1 VDRVD
6 ADNNTWADIDQ
17 GSPPE
22 TPLDID
28 IAILDTGI
36 DGSHTDLNIY
46 AAGSKNFVTGLPDS
60 AWHDGHGHGTHVAGS
75 AAAVDNDFG
84 VTGVAPGARLWALKV
99 LDDEGSG
106 SVADALAAVEYVTAH
121 ADEIEVVNMSFGE
134 YGPSTAFR
142 QAVQNAVAKGVV
154 FVAAAG
160 NDARDIFG
168 SDGVF
173 DTSDDFFP
181 AAYPEVLTVSAMTDH
196 DGQPGGTGGDWIIRL
211 IYGEDD
217 SFAFYSNYSTS
228 EAPGNPVTSPGAG
241 IDLLAPGTQIYSTET
256 GGGYSLKD
264 GTSMASP
271 HAAGLAALWIVEH
284 SWDVDGDGL
293 VDYGDI
299 NGDGV
304 RNEADVYAVRQSLIN
319 RGKNQN
325 DSTYGLAFGG
335 DPDANRERIGWAGA
349 VTSNDA
355 PVASVESDSTEIDTP
370 ITLNVLA
377 NDSDPNGDPLWVA
390 IQTSPANGTVVVN
403 ADHTVLYT
411 PGSGFEGNDQF
422 AYVAHDGVDASA
434 VTTVS
439 IQVGAGNLPPV
450 ADAGGPYTV
459 DEGGSISLDASGSYD
474 PDGTIAS
481 YAWDLDN
488 DGEYDDA
495 TGISPDFSAAVLDDS
510 GAIPIGL
517 RVTDAEGSEGFD
529 AGTITVANVAPSL
542 ADLRANTFLAGETVT
557 LSGEITD
564 PGTLD
569 TFTLTVDWG
578 DGSAVD
584 VFHYPAATSAFSET
598 HTFLSGGAS
607 PFTIEL
613 DLEDD
618 DLGASHRSIT
628 GAYLEATENDD
639 AITFSTGT
647 QHSVTINGAAPL
659 TFDPSQVVLV
669 HIDGLGGADAITISG
684 TDQNE
689 IVALQPG
696 SADVVGKSYEVQA
709 TSIETITVDAGAGH
723 DEATMVGSVDS
734 NRLHSYPGQATL
746 TDSIRSYRFDVEAA
760 EDVTV
765 NAPEDGRD
773 YAYLYDRPGEDNL
786 EADPGQAIF
795 TRGVAT
801 ADETVTTVLGFQRVY
816 AYATQGDNDS
826 ATLTGADT
834 TRNRFYGYADYSIL
848 TESRR
853 AFYFYARGFDA
864 VTANSPGDGYTY
876 AYLHD
881 SSGTDT
887 FAATPASATMVR
899 AEPWSETT
907 ANGFMRIYAYSTRG
921 GDDTAQLTGSA
932 TGGNYYRGYPTYSTL
947 TDSLQTFYHY
957 ARGFRTVTA
966 IGAQGAAATSDRAY
980 LYDSTGND
988 TFTGA
993 FFDGDKYQG
1002 GSLTDA
1008 SAIAAGT
1015 YENLVK
1021 FFDLIYARS
1030 SDSGT
1035 DDTIEVTDESLL
1047 AYNLIRS
1054 GTWDS

>member
-1 VDRVD
+1 
-6 ADNNTWADIDQ
+6 
-17 GSPPE
+17 
-22 TPLDID
+22 
-28 IAILDTGI
+28 
-36 DGSHTDLNIY
+36 
-46 AAGSKNFVTGLPDS
+46 
-60 AWHDGHGHGTHVAGS
+60 
-75 AAAVDNDFG
+75 
-84 VTGVAPGARLWALKV
+84 
-99 LDDEGSG
+99 
-106 SVADALAAVEYVTAH
+106 
-121 ADEIEVVNMSFGE
+121 
-134 YGPSTAFR
+134 
-142 QAVQNAVAKGVV
+142 
-154 FVAAAG
+154 
-160 NDARDIFG
+160 
-168 SDGVF
+168 
-173 DTSDDFFP
+173 
-181 AAYPEVLTVSAMTDH
+181 
-196 DGQPGGTGGDWIIRL
+196 
-211 IYGEDD
+211 
-217 SFAFYSNYSTS
+217 
-228 EAPGNPVTSPGAG
+228 
-241 IDLLAPGTQIYSTET
+241 
-256 GGGYSLKD
+256 
-264 GTSMASP
+264 
-271 HAAGLAALWIVEH
+271 
-284 SWDVDGDGL
+284 
-293 VDYGDI
+293 
-299 NGDGV
+299 
-304 RNEADVYAVRQSLIN
+304 
-319 RGKNQN
+319 
-325 DSTYGLAFGG
+325 
-335 DPDANRERIGWAGA
+335 
-349 VTSNDA
+349 
-355 PVASVESDSTEIDTP
+355 
-370 ITLNVLA
+370 
-377 NDSDPNGDPLWVA
+377 
-390 IQTSPANGTVVVN
+390 
-403 ADHTVLYT
+403 
-411 PGSGFEGNDQF
+411 
-422 AYVAHDGVDASA
+422 

-795 TRGVAT
+795 TRA
-801 ADETVTTVLGFQRVY
+801 
-816 AYATQGDNDS
+816 
-826 ATLTGADT
+826 
-834 TRNRFYGYADYSIL
+834 
-848 TESRR
+848 
-853 AFYFYARGFDA
+853 
-864 VTANSPGDGYTY
+864 
-876 AYLHD
+876 
-881 SSGTDT
+881 
-887 FAATPASATMVR
+887 
-899 AEPWSETT
+899 
-907 ANGFMRIYAYSTRG
+907 
-921 GDDTAQLTGSA
+921 
-932 TGGNYYRGYPTYSTL
+932 
-947 TDSLQTFYHY
+947 
-957 ARGFRTVTA
+957 
-966 IGAQGAAATSDRAY
+966 
-980 LYDSTGND
+980 
-988 TFTGA
+988 
-993 FFDGDKYQG
+993 
-1002 GSLTDA
+1002 
-1008 SAIAAGT
+1008 
-1015 YENLVK
+1015 
-1021 FFDLIYARS
+1021 
-1030 SDSGT
+1030 
-1035 DDTIEVTDESLL
+1035 
-1047 AYNLIRS
+1047 
-1054 GTWDS
+1054 